1 MPGGYSWEFLVLV
14 NRPVL
19 QILTLVQTEKDVIFH
34 AGTGALGLLFTL
46 VFRRMAFKKLSHY
59 YLQKDANKKIS

>member
-19 QILTLVQTEKDVIFH
+19 QILSLVQTKKDVIFH
-34 AGTGALGLLFTL
+34 AGTGALGLLSIL
-46 VFRRMAFKKLSHY
+46 VFRAGL
-59 YLQKDANKKIS
+59 